1 MTSLNDYKCEYC
13 NMQQSTKNI
22 LDRHQ
27 KTSKSCIRIQE
38 SKGIFINKIPTCKYC
53 KKEFH
58 SKRLLDHESI
68 CILKPPI
75 NSSQPSIDSNLN
87 VSGNNNSTNNHIET
101 DNSVDN
107 SINTNLTVNNNI
119 TNNLIV
125 DFGKFFTDE
134 KVAEIFQEY
143 KSENA
148 IEQMKGLAKFIVEK
162 MLLLEDSPGYFVKD
176 AMRNIYAYETD
187 NGIKTDKNGE
197 FLRSKIKDGA
207 GDHINNL
214 VDQLI
219 GQYSVLTGK
228 KNENKV
234 EEMKDFKK
242 EIRDLNTTPTL
253 VNCLK
258 KSYTCKNKEER
269 KERLEIVKESKA
281 KDKAKKE
288 ESMRVKKLEDER
300 KAKIKMY
307 KFNLDKDRPD
317 IVLSKG
323 RDNDPLEYADKI
335 KLEELGLKYTEFFLE
350 ELTA

>member
-1 MTSLNDYKCEYC
+1 MASLNGYKCDYC
-13 NMQQSTKNI
+13 NITQSTKGS

-27 KTSKSCIRIQE
+27 KTSKACIKIQE
-38 SKGIFINKIPTCKYC
+38 SKGIFTNKIPTCKYC
-53 KKEFH
+53 KKECYAL
-58 SKRLLDHESI
+58 KLNDHESI
-68 CILKPPI
+68 CILKP
-75 NSSQPSIDSNLN
+75 SSSPSSSDSNLN
-87 VSGNNNSTNNHIET
+87 ISGNTNTINDSSTHIGT
-101 DNSVDN
+101 DN

-323 RDNDPLEYADKI
+323 RDNDPLEYADKV